1 MAKIIRT
8 SAMSNGFY
16 NKDRFLIS
24 LFFALGIGILIGSIA
39 SGSNFSNENSILF
52 KMHNSYI
59 QSRSEQSFLEL
70 FWGVF
75 LSEFLYLL
83 ICYILGLCA
92 IGIPFLYTIPLIYG
106 IGKGIILGF
115 LYAEGGFSGIL
126 NSILFYSVQGVGLS
140 SVLIIALKKSYKMS
154 LQAFSSINSSSR
166 NSKNITLKKYNQFYI
181 IILLIAVLFCAVDAL
196 MFKINVFN

>member
-24 LFFALGIGILIGSIA
+24 LFFMLGIGILIGSIA

-92 IGIPFLYTIPLIYG
+92 IGIPFLYAIPLIYG

-166 NSKNITLKKYNQFYI
+166 NAKNITLKKYNQFYI
-181 IILLIAVLFCAVDAL
+181 IILLIAVLFCAGDAL